1 MNNEFS
7 SLFQW
12 FLENK
17 LSIHFEEDDTK
28 SSLFSKARGL
38 REIDISFAGHSIK
51 QHKTV
56 EYFVCQLD
64 SKLSGES
71 MASKVLKKI
80 NAKLKFLYR
89 QSRYLTSAYKR
100 LLWMFLM
107 VSVFKEK
114 FKIQS
119 SKSSKQMYFFCLNLF
134 LRSHIDPSYFRM
146 SRIRQSRILY
156 CECCF

>member
-1 MNNEFS
+1 MSNEVS

-12 FLENK
+12 FLDNK
-17 LSIHFEEDDTK
+17 LSIHFEEDGTK
-28 SSLFSKARGL
+28 SFLFSKARGL

-56 EYFVCQLD
+56 EYLVCQLD

-89 QSRYLTSAYKR
+89 QSRYLTPAYKR

-119 SKSSKQMYFFCLNLF
+119 SKSSKQMYLF
-134 LRSHIDPSYFRM
+134 LPKFISEISY
-146 SRIRQSRILY
+146 QSILL
-156 CECCF
+156 